1 VNGLEI
7 LVQKAWDIRQAFEAE
22 IYFSAPGAKHYANQ
36 YFQNH
41 RNVFVNLSVTGRSCV
56 CRCEHCAG
64 KLLDSMIATPTP
76 AEMKSVID
84 RLVQQGCQ
92 GILVSGGANSQ
103 GEVPLLPFAETIAY
117 ARQKGIKVLVHSGL
131 IRRETAAALR
141 EAGVDQVLMDV
152 IGDRDTIKQV
162 YHLDREPEQYLQSML
177 NCRIEGLQI
186 APHVIIG
193 LHYGQIKGEFNAL
206 QMIQQAEPETV
217 VLPILTPVYGTA
229 MGNISPPLIDDAVKV
244 LATARV
250 LYPETAISLGC
261 ARPPGIYKRQLEIK
275 AVDCG
280 VNGIAYP
287 DENTVNYATSRG
299 LKTIFN
305 EDCCSLIGKTF
316 ARSEINY
323 FAQ

>member
-1 VNGLEI
+1 MTGLET
-7 LVQKAWDIRQAFEAE
+7 LVQKAWEIRQAFTPE
-22 IYFSAPGAKHYANQ
+22 IFFSAPGAKHYENQ

-41 RNVFVNLSVTGRSCV
+41 KNAFVNLSVTGSSCA

-64 KLLDSMIATPTP
+64 KLLESMIATPTP

-84 RLVQQGCQ
+84 RLAEQGCK

-103 GEVPLLPFAETIAY
+103 GEVPLLPFAEMMAY
-117 ARQKGIKVLVHSGL
+117 ARQKGLKVLVHSGL
-131 IRRETAAALR
+131 IRKNTAAALK
-141 EAGVDQVLMDV
+141 EAKVDQVLMDI
-152 IGDRDTIKQV
+152 IGDRDTIRQV
-162 YHLDREPEQYLQSML
+162 YHLELEPQQYLQSML
-177 NCRIEGLQI
+177 NCRNEGLQI

-193 LHYGQIKGEFNAL
+193 LHFGQVKGELNAL
-206 QMIQQAEPETV
+206 QMIQQAEPETLL
-217 VLPILTPVYGTA
+217 LPVLTPTCGTA
-229 MGNISPPLIDDAVKV
+229 MVNINPPQIDDTVKV

-250 LYPETAISLGC
+250 MHPATAISLGC

-287 DENTVNYATSRG
+287 DEKTVAYAQRRG

-305 EDCCSLIGKTF
+305 EDCCSLIGQTI
-316 ARSEINY
+316 ARS
-323 FAQ
+323 A